1 MTLFTLHS
9 MDNDIM
15 ADTVL
20 DIHAFNDFDNK
31 FTVYHGTWVTMPSEY
46 HDLLVRC
53 FGTNNGEIYIELEPG
68 EENL

>member
-1 MTLFTLHS
+1 MTLHTLHS
-9 MDNDIM
+9 MFNDIM

-20 DIHAFNDFDNK
+20 DIHAFNDFENQ
-31 FTVYHGTWVTMPSEY
+31 FCIYNGTWGTMPSEY
-46 HDLLVRC
+46 YDLLVRC